1 MVRIPWMRPMK
12 KAANSGSFIAHPV
25 DINLPMTLGFAFG
38 LDWRHEESLIK
49 KLANRSTRLE
59 PC

>member
-1 MVRIPWMRPMK
+1 MVRIPWIHPTK

-25 DINLPMTLGFAFG
+25 NINLPMTLLSAFG
-38 LDWRHEESLIK
+38 LDWRHEVSLIE
-49 KLANRSTRLE
+49 KLANRPTCLE

>member
-1 MVRIPWMRPMK
+1 MK

-25 DINLPMTLGFAFG
+25 NINLPMTLDFTFG
-38 LDWRHEESLIK
+38 LEWRYEEFLIE
-49 KLANRSTRLE
+49 KLANRSTRLD

>member
-1 MVRIPWMRPMK
+1 MK
-12 KAANSGSFIAHPV
+12 KAANYGSFIAHPV

>member
-1 MVRIPWMRPMK
+1 MK
-12 KAANSGSFIAHPV
+12 KAANSGSFIANRV

-38 LDWRHEESLIK
+38 LDWRHEESLKK